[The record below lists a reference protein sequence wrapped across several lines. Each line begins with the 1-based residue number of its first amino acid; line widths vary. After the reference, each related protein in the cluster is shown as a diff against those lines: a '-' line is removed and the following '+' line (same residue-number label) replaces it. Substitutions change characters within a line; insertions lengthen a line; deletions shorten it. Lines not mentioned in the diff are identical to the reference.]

1 MAAFLRLWESDLIMQ
16 GVLTLLSSR
25 KQFLNHLLVEGMV
38 KVARVRVNVIGQ
50 DGVGK
55 TCLVRLLLGEE
66 FKEQSS
72 TCGID
77 FSKAS
82 VTMMKSHSSVA
93 KGDTFNWRLLSHKEH
108 KEILNLAYG
117 GADRE

>member
-1 MAAFLRLWESDLIMQ
+1 M
-16 GVLTLLSSR
+16 
-25 KQFLNHLLVEGMV
+25 

-55 TCLVRLLLGEE
+55 TCLVRLLLGEKFE
-66 FKEQSS
+66 EQAS

-82 VTMMKSHSSVA
+82 VTMVKSHSSVA
-93 KGDTFNWRLLSHKEH
+93 EGDAFQWRLLSHKEH
-108 KEILNLAYG
+108 KEMLNQMYG
-117 GADRE
+117 SAERK